1 MCAHIF
7 KIVQRKRARA
17 RVRETEAERDKE
29 RGREGW
35 RKSKG
40 GRERP
45 MCVHVRGKEG
55 ERETEMETHVSAG

>member
-1 MCAHIF
+1 
-7 KIVQRKRARA
+7 
-17 RVRETEAERDKE
+17 VRETEAERDKE

-35 RKSKG
+35 RDSKG

-55 ERETEMETHVSAG
+55 EREREMETHVSAG

>member
-1 MCAHIF
+1 MRAHIQDSAE
-7 KIVQRKRARA
+7 KERARE

-35 RKSKG
+35 RESEK

-45 MCVHVRGKEG
+45 MCVYFGGKEG
-55 ERETEMETHVSAG
+55 EREREIETHVSAG